1 MTNNWSFQREEA
13 QRVEPGNHRVEIIL
27 AEETTSKTS
36 GNPMIV
42 VTVQPNGSNILIKN
56 YIVKNEYFNRNMTSF
71 FDSFNIEE
79 GDFNFLSWVGAVGA
93 ANLVEDE
100 KGFLKIKYFIDKKR
114 AENLPGWKGEL
125 PERQTVT
132 EIKDEELT
140 VGANGAPW

>member
-1 MTNNWSFQREEA
+1 MANNWEFQREEA
-13 QRVEPGNHRVEIIL
+13 KRIEPGNYRVEVIL

-79 GDFNFLSWVGAVGA
+79 GNFNFLSWVGAVGA
-93 ANLVEDE
+93 ANLIEDE
-100 KGFLKIKYFIDKKR
+100 NGYLKVKYFIDKKR
-114 AENLPGWKGEL
+114 AENLPEWKGEL
-125 PERQTVT
+125 PERQTIT
-132 EIKDEELT
+132 EIKDEELAI
-140 VGANGAPW
+140 GADGAPW